1 MISLMVLA
9 LGKDK
14 MEEVV
19 MNMVIPRPIRKLVPR
34 GYFMSRIEKISD
46 EVKSSFYQTLEKE
59 KNLEI
64 TERLVGEISEQI
76 EQCLTKMAEVVE
88 IPLG

>member
-1 MISLMVLA
+1 MISLMLLI

-14 MEEVV
+14 MEEAA
-19 MNMVIPRPIRKLVPR
+19 MNMVIPRPVRKLVPR

-46 EVKSSFYQTLEKE
+46 EVKNTFYKSLEKD
-59 KNLEI
+59 KNEEI
-64 TERLVGEISEQI
+64 TERLVNEISEQI